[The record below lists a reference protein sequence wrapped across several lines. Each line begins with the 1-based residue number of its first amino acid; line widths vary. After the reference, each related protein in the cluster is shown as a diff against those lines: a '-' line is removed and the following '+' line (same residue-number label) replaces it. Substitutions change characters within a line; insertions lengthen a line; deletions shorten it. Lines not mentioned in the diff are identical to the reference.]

1 MNISNAAIFYSVA
14 AGIAG
19 RFLVAKQSATTEFPT
34 CFLFRKALKSTQQK
48 VE

>member
-14 AGIAG
+14 AGT
-19 RFLVAKQSATTEFPT
+19 FLVAKLSATTEFPT
-34 CFLFRKALKSTQQK
+34 CFLFRKALKSPQQK